1 MTSRPA
7 ILSEYTVYRSGEDMV
22 ESWRLMNRAPASTTQ
37 WRLSSQHEET
47 LNATGLY
54 RYYCNEAT
62 NLPSTSFSFILQS
75 TL

>member
-62 NLPSTSFSFILQS
+62 NLPSTSFRFILQS